1 MTVPWLTPWSSRL
14 FRKDSMTITVS
25 VRYIDPVGVNTEVD
39 ERIRTEYLKEGYQ
52 ETGKGLDLLTG
63 IRHIDFEG
71 DI

>member
-1 MTVPWLTPWSSRL
+1 
-14 FRKDSMTITVS
+14 MTITIT
-25 VRYIDPVGVNTEVD
+25 VRYKHNVGVNTELD